1 MFLKRINYS
10 INKRLGKYFNFL
22 KAMSYINKNKVLNDI
37 ILKNRL
43 LVKNSKY
50 LNYDDYKP
58 GDYGVNPT
66 IARDMHL
73 NQSKLPT
80 YSDLICYLT
89 SEIWNNQLNYLEIGT
104 SLMKNVHQVNNQI
117 NNSSILCIDIETPPI
132 IFDEVKNNISNN
144 SVDYLTTD
152 IFDTEKINE
161 YFKKRKNLNFD
172 FIFSDAAHTYE
183 GLLQEYNSI
192 YKNKLNKK
200 FIIYFDDLDFP
211 RLEDAFIEIYKD
223 LESNGSEMY
232 SFTFDINGWVGINEK
247 SHKNGI
253 ITNFDLPSFLKNN
266 NIYLKNYKKT

>member
-1 MFLKRINYS
+1 LFLKRINYS

-22 KAMSYINKNKVLNDI
+22 KAISYINKNKVLNDI

-43 LVKNSKY
+43 LVKHSKY
-50 LNYDDYKP
+50 LNYDDYNP

-80 YSDLICYLT
+80 YSDLICYMT

-132 IFDEVKNNISNN
+132 IFDEVKNNRNNN

-223 LESNGSEMY
+223 LESNRSEMY

-253 ITNFDLPSFLKNN
+253 ITNFDLPSLLKNN